1 MKQELHYHLIP
12 LLILF
17 VFIFAIW
24 LFNQVAYYEFIS
36 LLLGFAF
43 GSFFLDLDH
52 LIYWFYLEPKLEE
65 SRLAQAALK
74 NRDHKSILKL
84 LEITH
89 QNHVSLVFHHY
100 FFQIVLVL
108 VSFFIFT
115 SSSSIFVMAFLL
127 ALNIHLLVDEFV
139 DFQKDPPHLQ
149 TWLFAREKKQ
159 LTLKSLQYY
168 LFFFLGLT
176 ILFVLLLINS
186 RS

>member
-1 MKQELHYHLIP
+1 MKQELRHHLIP

-17 VFIFAIW
+17 VFIFAVW
-24 LFNQVAYYEFIS
+24 LFNQIAYYEFIY
-36 LLLGFAF
+36 LLLGFAL
-43 GSFFLDLDH
+43 GSFFLDIDH
-52 LIYWFYLEPKLEE
+52 LIYWLYLQPNLEE
-65 SRLAQAALK
+65 SRLAQAAIK
-74 NRDHKSILKL
+74 KKDYKSILRL

-89 QNHVSLVFHHY
+89 KNHISLIFHHY

-108 VSFFIFT
+108 ASFFIFT
-115 SSSSIFVMAFLL
+115 SSSSVFAMAFLL

-139 DFQKDPPHLQ
+139 DLSRDPHHLQ

-168 LFFFLGLT
+168 LYVFLGLT
-176 ILFVLLLINS
+176 ILFVILLINS